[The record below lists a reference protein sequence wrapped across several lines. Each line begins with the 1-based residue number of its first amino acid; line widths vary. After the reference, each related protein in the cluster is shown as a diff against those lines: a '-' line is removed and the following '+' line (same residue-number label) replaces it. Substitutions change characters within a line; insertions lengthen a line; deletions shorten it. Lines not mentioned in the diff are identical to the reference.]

1 MAEGN
6 VGGTSDGTRLLS
18 QESSA
23 TVASS
28 TSSEYFST
36 RIQSMVESRS
46 EYATAL
52 EAEIDASRVHWSELQ
67 AGNGGRGSAKANLEL
82 YRSLQE
88 QYGGPGGFF
97 KDWND
102 DVVEL
107 GEKIAE
113 GAQGEIFL
121 IRVPGDAALNEV
133 GVLKLF
139 KEGSSLEDL
148 QKQWPPGMLL
158 KTVTSGDHFYKSFG
172 GSGGYGGTMLKDG
185 RFGFITARFW
195 GDFRKVIDLRMQ
207 HNGNQA
213 PPFSDEIAL
222 KIMHSTARQMRWLHR
237 DNIVHRDLKASNV
250 LILPKVW
257 IVKTGDGTLLRVQEF
272 KPVNDNNFRINIADF
287 ECSVGVVG
295 TRFWRA
301 PEILQ
306 GVKNRCVEPSLFT
319 EKSDVYSYAMTCCE
333 VLTGKIP
340 LENVAA
346 NDYDAILLH
355 GARPQLP
362 SGLEPWIR
370 SLLERCWDHDLS
382 KRPSFEEI
390 VLEFEGR
397 KIKLMY

>member
-1 MAEGN
+1 
-6 VGGTSDGTRLLS
+6 
-18 QESSA
+18 
-23 TVASS
+23 
-28 TSSEYFST
+28 
-36 RIQSMVESRS
+36 MVERRS
-46 EYATAL
+46 EFATPL

-67 AGNGGRGSAKANLEL
+67 AGNGGRGSAEANWEL

-97 KDWND
+97 MDWD
-102 DVVEL
+102 DDIAEL

-121 IRVPGDAALNEV
+121 IRSRRPEEAARNETA
-133 GVLKLF
+133 VLKVF
-139 KEGSSLEDL
+139 KEGWSLEDL
-148 QKQWPPGMLL
+148 QQQWPPGMLL
-158 KTVTSGDHFYKSFG
+158 KTLASGESSYGSDDG
-172 GSGGYGGTMLKDG
+172 GSRIFCGMMLKDG
-185 RFGFITARFW
+185 RFGFLMLTYW
-195 GDFRKVIDLRMQ
+195 GDLRKVIDLRLQ

-213 PPFSDEIAL
+213 PPFSDETAL
-222 KIMHSTARQMRWLHR
+222 KIMHTIASGMRGLHR

-250 LILPKVW
+250 LIMPRTWMVETSHGPP
-257 IVKTGDGTLLRVQEF
+257 ICVEVFNPT
-272 KPVNDNNFRINIADF
+272 NDDNFIISVADF

-295 TRFWRA
+295 TRFWRP
-301 PEILQ
+301 PEILH

-319 EKSDVYSYAMTCCE
+319 EKSDVYSYAMSCYE
-333 VLTGKIP
+333 IFTGKIP

-370 SLLERCWDHDLS
+370 SLLERCWHHDPS

-390 VLEFEGR
+390 VLEFQGR
-397 KIKLMY
+397 KIESMLNDLNFITSDSDENLSNDL